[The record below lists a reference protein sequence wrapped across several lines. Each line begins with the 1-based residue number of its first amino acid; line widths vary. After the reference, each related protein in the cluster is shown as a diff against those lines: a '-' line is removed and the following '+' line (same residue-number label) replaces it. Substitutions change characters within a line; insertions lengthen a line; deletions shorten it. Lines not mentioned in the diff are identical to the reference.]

1 MPWER
6 KSVQEREDHMAHEQH
21 ADLVSQLSHQ
31 IQHEKSSH
39 DLTRKKLDYYSEE
52 KALTS
57 KEISNLKFQIET
69 LEKQNAYLTLTLEQN
84 NQNKTK
90 AVSEFTKIQSQ
101 LDQEKKILNSE
112 LEKEKQGQLEL
123 TIETSQLKSRLDQAH
138 KLHSTLTSELAVL
151 RTQSEK
157 DKAARAQLET
167 DNSKFRE
174 GWVEM
179 QQQLESEKSTKLALA
194 REIQELRKQL
204 KQQESVQNAF
214 MDLTTKAEILEARL
228 RDEQGKR
235 AEMDRIYQDLLQR
248 FEELDR
254 KRANFDNLGVF
265 SDKLIQSV
273 PTFTAHV
280 TEISEKLS
288 EHVNVLKQESTQ
300 RDSIK
305 ALLAEFQ
312 ENTQRELRKQS
323 ELIELVI
330 NSQLKQTDSPRDICT
345 GESQPDYEENAKAE
359 AEAVQEASANESIV
373 DKTEVG
379 ESIDQGP
386 VILES
391 NVREP
396 STTPDDISVSSQ

>member
-1 MPWER
+1 
-6 KSVQEREDHMAHEQH
+6 
-21 ADLVSQLSHQ
+21 
-31 IQHEKSSH
+31 
-39 DLTRKKLDYYSEE
+39 
-52 KALTS
+52 
-57 KEISNLKFQIET
+57 
-69 LEKQNAYLTLTLEQN
+69 
-84 NQNKTK
+84 
-90 AVSEFTKIQSQ
+90 
-101 LDQEKKILNSE
+101 
-112 LEKEKQGQLEL
+112 
-123 TIETSQLKSRLDQAH
+123 
-138 KLHSTLTSELAVL
+138 
-151 RTQSEK
+151 
-157 DKAARAQLET
+157 
-167 DNSKFRE
+167 
-174 GWVEM
+174 
-179 QQQLESEKSTKLALA
+179 
-194 REIQELRKQL
+194 
-204 KQQESVQNAF
+204 
-214 MDLTTKAEILEARL
+214 
-228 RDEQGKR
+228 
-235 AEMDRIYQDLLQR
+235 
-248 FEELDR
+248 
-254 KRANFDNLGVF
+254 LGVF

-280 TEISEKLS
+280 TEITEKLS